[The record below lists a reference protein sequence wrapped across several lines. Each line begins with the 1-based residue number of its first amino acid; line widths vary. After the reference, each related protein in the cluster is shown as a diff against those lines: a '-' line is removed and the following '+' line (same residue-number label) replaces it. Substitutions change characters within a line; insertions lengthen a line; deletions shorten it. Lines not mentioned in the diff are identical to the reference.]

1 MLVHLALTAP
11 VRRKQLDYLAKLV
24 QPGEKY
30 IICGDFNTFA
40 GKKELTRFLRKT
52 RLRTANKSHQPTYPA
67 RSPDKELD
75 YILYS
80 PELQLKSFKVI
91 KFPGSDHLPLFAEFE

>member
-40 GKKELTRFLRKT
+40 GKKELTQFLRKT
-52 RLRTANKSHQPTYPA
+52 RLRTANKDHKPTYPA
-67 RSPDKELD
+67 RNPDKELD